1 MRKLTYIIILALSLI
16 AASCKDKAGTR
27 QRTITVS
34 IEPLRFLTEQ
44 IAGDRFDVAVV
55 VRQGGSPETYEP
67 TAKQLTELAHSDLY
81 IKVGEL
87 GFERTWLKRIMQNAP
102 HTIIVDASEGIKR
115 ELSINGIPDPHVW
128 MSASNAIAMA
138 NNIYNKL
145 IEIDQKDSA
154 LFKENLRAL
163 TERLRKAD
171 TAVRANITRDKTKAF
186 IIYHP
191 ALTYFARDYGLTQI
205 PIEEEGREPSAAQL
219 KDVISKGKEENVKIL
234 FVQEEFSNRNID
246 IIKNSLNVEAVAI
259 NPLSYHLDEE
269 MIRISK
275 LLQ

>member
-44 IAGDRFDVAVV
+44 IAGDRFDVAVL

-205 PIEEEGREPSAAQL
+205 PIEEGREPSAAQL
-219 KDVISKGKEENVKIL
+219 KDVIGKGKEENVKIL

>member
-44 IAGDRFDVAVV
+44 IAGDRFDVAVL

-171 TAVRANITRDKTKAF
+171 TAVRANITREKSKAF

-191 ALTYFARDYGLTQI
+191 AITYLERDYGL
-205 PIEEEGREPSAAQL
+205 
-219 KDVISKGKEENVKIL
+219 K
-234 FVQEEFSNRNID
+234 
-246 IIKNSLNVEAVAI
+246 
-259 NPLSYHLDEE
+259 
-269 MIRISK
+269 
-275 LLQ
+275 

>member
-44 IAGDRFDVAVV
+44 IAGDRFDVAVL

-115 ELSINGIPDPHVW
+115 ELSINGIPDPHV
-128 MSASNAIAMA
+128 
-138 NNIYNKL
+138 
-145 IEIDQKDSA
+145 
-154 LFKENLRAL
+154 
-163 TERLRKAD
+163 
-171 TAVRANITRDKTKAF
+171 
-186 IIYHP
+186 
-191 ALTYFARDYGLTQI
+191 
-205 PIEEEGREPSAAQL
+205 
-219 KDVISKGKEENVKIL
+219 
-234 FVQEEFSNRNID
+234 
-246 IIKNSLNVEAVAI
+246 
-259 NPLSYHLDEE
+259 
-269 MIRISK
+269 
-275 LLQ
+275 

>member
-44 IAGDRFDVAVV
+44 IAGDRFSVEVL

-128 MSASNAIAMA
+128 MSASNAVAMA

-154 LFKENLRAL
+154 LFKGNLRAL

-205 PIEEEGREPSAAQL
+205 PIEEEGREPSVSQL
-219 KDVISKGKEENVKIL
+219 MATIKVAKDNQVKCLFLQKE
-234 FVQEEFSNRNID
+234 FANRNTRI
-246 IIKNSLNVEAVAI
+246 VARETGATVITI
-259 NPLSYHLDEE
+259 NPLSYNWEDE
-269 MIRISK
+269 M
-275 LLQ
+275 LLTAKRLK